1 MLRSLRI
8 ICIGDDLGFVG
19 DGYWRR
25 HRFEEI
31 KALPMLRSLQI
42 VRIGDGYWRRH

>member
-1 MLRSLRI
+1 MSLMLRSLRI

-31 KALPMLRSLQI
+31 EVSLMLRLL
-42 VRIGDGYWRRH
+42 